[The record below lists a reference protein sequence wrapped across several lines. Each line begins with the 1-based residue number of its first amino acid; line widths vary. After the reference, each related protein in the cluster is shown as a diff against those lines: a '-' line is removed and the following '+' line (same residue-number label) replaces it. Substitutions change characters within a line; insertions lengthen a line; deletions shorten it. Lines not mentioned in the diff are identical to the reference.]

1 MVETILFWIGIT
13 ILFMLIVWC
22 GLKIQIGDKF
32 CFELYPLKRFFR
44 KNWGTKRYICK
55 RCKNKLS
62 SKMYD
67 LLNKNKEEFINE

>member
-32 CFELYPLKRFFR
+32 CFELYSLKRFFR
-44 KNWGTKRYICK
+44 K
-55 RCKNKLS
+55 KLRH
-62 SKMYD
+62 KAIY
-67 LLNKNKEEFINE
+67 L